1 METLERKPLI
11 EFENLLLSTLS
22 FYEPMTLEKIILDFD
37 ANEIK
42 KYPQIEANDLKK
54 ILVTLQKKKK
64 IKKIKIAIGKSSE
77 DAWIKIY
84 PNRPWWKRIFV

>member
-1 METLERKPLI
+1 METFERKPLI

-42 KYPQIEANDLKK
+42 KYPHLEANDLKK

-64 IKKIKIAIGKSSE
+64 IKKIKIAIGKGSE

-84 PNRPWWKRIFV
+84 PSRPWWKRIFV